1 MGLGLEPSDET
12 TVMAGR
18 LEFSG
23 GVAVCRGAVVV
34 PAVLVSCPAVVADC
48 PAAKFVAE
56 AEALS
61 LSVFSAKLLEYDGDV
76 SAAA

>member
-1 MGLGLEPSDET
+1 VGLGLEPSDET

-18 LEFSG
+18 LVFSG
-23 GVAVCRGAVVV
+23 GVAVCRGAVVG

-61 LSVFSAKLLEYDGDV
+61 LPVFSAKLLEYGDV